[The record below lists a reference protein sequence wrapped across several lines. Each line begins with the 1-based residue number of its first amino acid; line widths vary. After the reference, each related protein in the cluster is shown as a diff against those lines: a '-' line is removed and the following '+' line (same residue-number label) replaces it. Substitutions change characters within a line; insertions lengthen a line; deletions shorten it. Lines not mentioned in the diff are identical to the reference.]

1 MSRHCGRPDKDDCLD
16 FPNEPAVGL
25 KYTCANDPYTR
36 YLLEVD
42 GITKSGHLPG
52 LAAEAL
58 VV

>member
-1 MSRHCGRPDKDDCLD
+1 VPM
-16 FPNEPAVGL
+16 
-25 KYTCANDPYTR
+25 TPYKR